1 MSQTDPYA
9 VVIQTINAAS
19 QLPIVKVNREEFLR
33 NQFKDSRYLD
43 SILEHGPQKVLTP
56 EALRKRADKIIK
68 DSTTKTSIT
77 SFVAGLPSN
86 PVTAVVAGGVDIVQY
101 MGFALNLAQQI
112 AYLFG
117 EDDLYEGNYKELPEE
132 VQIRIITYLGIMF
145 GASGASALIVNVS
158 KAAGMNIG
166 KKVAMKPLMKTAWYP
181 FVRKV
186 GTIIGVKITKKSV
199 SSVITKTIPI
209 IGGVASGGIT
219 YFTFKPMGARLA
231 DTFEKI
237 LNGEF
242 EPESQIEDELNPE
255 FKDSL
260 NNSEIIDAEFSEIR
274 E

>member
-1 MSQTDPYA
+1 MNQNDAYA

-19 QLPIVKVNREEFLR
+19 QLPFVKVDREEFLR
-33 NQFKDSRYLD
+33 KQFKDSRYLD
-43 SILEHGPQKVLTP
+43 SILEHGPQKVFTP
-56 EALRKRADKIIK
+56 EALRKRAEKIIK
-68 DSTTKTSIT
+68 DSTTKTSFT
-77 SFVAGLPSN
+77 SFVAGG
-86 PVTAVVAGGVDIVQY
+86 ADVAQY

-132 VQIRIITYLGIMF
+132 VQIRVISYLGIMF
-145 GASGASALIVNVS
+145 GASGASALIANVS
-158 KAAGMNIG
+158 KAAGMNLG
-166 KKVAMKPLMKTAWYP
+166 KKVAQKALTKTAWYP
-181 FVRKV
+181 LVKKV
-186 GTIIGVKITKKSV
+186 GTIIGVNITKKSV
-199 SSVITKTIPI
+199 GSIITKTIPI

-219 YFTFKPMGARLA
+219 YFTFKPMGTKLA

-242 EPESQIEDELNPE
+242 EVEFDIEDELKPE

-260 NNSEIIDAEFSEIR
+260 NDSEIIDAEFSEIK